1 MKSVRSCHGE
11 WVTAS
16 TRPGT
21 ADGLAEAYRL
31 AAYFVDLDGEAIEI
45 AVGHPAVQLEAQL
58 AHADT
63 FAYITA
69 CNPASELQP
78 ETYNQRADREL
89 RAAIDAHGYLR
100 WPMNSSSPD
109 GQWWEA
115 GWLVGDVPAALLDE
129 WALRFRQR
137 GILLWRRGEPV
148 RLRMY
153 GPAESPHPQI
163 DWIE

>member
-1 MKSVRSCHGE
+1 M
-11 WVTAS
+11 TAL
-16 TRPGT
+16 TRTAT

-31 AAYFVDLDGEAIEI
+31 AAYFVDLDDEPIEI
-45 AVGHPAVQLEAQL
+45 AVGHVAIRLEAQL
-58 AHADT
+58 ARADS

-115 GWLVGDVPAALLDE
+115 GWLVGDAPPELLDE
-129 WALRFRQR
+129 WARRFRQR
-137 GILLWRRGEPV
+137 GILLWRRGERV

-153 GPAESPHPQI
+153 GPEEFPHPQI

>member
-1 MKSVRSCHGE
+1 M
-11 WVTAS
+11 TAL
-16 TRPGT
+16 TRPTT

-31 AAYFVDLDGEAIEI
+31 AAYFVDLEGEAIEI
-45 AVGHPAVQLEAQL
+45 AVGHLAARLEVL
-58 AHADT
+58 LGRADS

-78 ETYNQRADREL
+78 DAYNQRADREL
-89 RAAIDAHGYLR
+89 RAAIDHHGYLR

-115 GWLVGDVPAALLDE
+115 GWLVGNAPPALLDE
-129 WALRFRQR
+129 WARRFRQR

-153 GPAESPHPQI
+153 GPEESPHPQI